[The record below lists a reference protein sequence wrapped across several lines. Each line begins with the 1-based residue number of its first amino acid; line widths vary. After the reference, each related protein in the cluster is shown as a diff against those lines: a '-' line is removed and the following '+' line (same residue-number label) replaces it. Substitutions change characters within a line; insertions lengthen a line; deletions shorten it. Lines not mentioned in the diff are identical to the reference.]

1 MKKIF
6 LLLTIFLATMTAMT
20 SCQEPDEFV
29 VSKDAL
35 VITFDGDDGDT
46 KAGVS
51 PTSPDNSGT
60 AALYRK
66 SNGSFVVAG
75 DYTGNTRSVTIN
87 NPPSEACWVIAVA
100 NDPSFTK
107 NSWPSNMSG
116 LSGVT
121 VNMNIGTNTYY
132 PSSTGTQEYEYAI
145 GVTHITVHPKSLVA
159 KIRITTG
166 ELLDVRAANTL
177 SPFGSASSNLINN
190 NYAAV
195 VGESDT
201 YWVPNVGGTVK
212 ISSDRYSNTH
222 GWDYYDRYNVSLTQR
237 DRYDKTNN
245 YINPISI
252 VNGANKTS
260 ENYDQTLDGRTE
272 QDMRQVEF
280 SPSQV
285 TVYSLIEGQT
295 TLTVSTQY
303 PNTDTDWQG
312 RLWWSN
318 FNMDPRVVLIKAN
331 NQIYNLN
338 DNGYVDLPPGTYTIK
353 LSTSANV
360 NAAKEIHAS
369 KGQTSDDDASAD
381 VNFSSQL
388 NISGL
393 TIEPLTVS
401 GGYITNSGNYFAQ
414 QSQWTFKA
422 TATVADVMN
431 YTISN
436 VGTNAMPDLFEWWWT
451 SDDQPG
457 QKMTANRAEGS
468 ESTSNAFA
476 FQQNDRS
483 FTGEITIHCR
493 CGSKTATCTLNLE
506 NYRYSYAPYSKSGFS
521 GQGAQL
527 QDISTQA
534 DISAGL
540 YKYRALVYVDSWV
553 GPVHASRD
561 QMVAT
566 VKGINTDPT
575 LTIEDFDICV
585 VLKDDIDNGPVSSYP
600 APYSRKPNIHIDY
613 VEASAVTN
621 SSGNYDPTYGNY
633 VY

>member
-6 LLLTIFLATMTAMT
+6 LLLTVFLMTMTAMT
-20 SCQEPDEFV
+20 SCQDPDEFAP
-29 VSKDAL
+29 SKDAL
-35 VITFDGDDGDT
+35 VISFDGDDGGT

-51 PTSPDNSGT
+51 PTSPDGGGS
-60 AALYRK
+60 AALYSK
-66 SNGSFVVAG
+66 STGALKANGS
-75 DYTGNTRSVTIN
+75 YTGNTRSVTIS
-87 NPPSEACWVIAVA
+87 NPPSEACWVVAVA
-100 NDPSFTK
+100 NTGDF
-107 NSWPSNMSG
+107 SWPSNMSG
-116 LSGVT
+116 LSSKTVT
-121 VNMNIGTNTYY
+121 INHSANYY

-145 GVTHITVHPKSLVA
+145 GVTHITVRPKALVA
-159 KIRITTG
+159 KIRIMTG
-166 ELLDVRAANTL
+166 ELLDVQAPNTL
-177 SPFGSASSNLINN
+177 SPFGTASSNTVNN
-190 NYAAV
+190 NYSQV
-195 VGESDT
+195 VGESNS
-201 YWVPNVGGTVK
+201 YWVPSGVAATVK
-212 ISSDRYSNTH
+212 VSTDRYSNTH
-222 GWDYYDRYNVSLTQR
+222 GWDYYDRYNVAMTSLPRFDSKETVT
-237 DRYDKTNN
+237 Y
-245 YINPISI
+245 NPITV

-260 ENYDQTLDGRTE
+260 ENYNQTLDGRTE

-280 SPSQV
+280 SPSEV

-457 QKMTANRAEGS
+457 QKMAANRAEGS

-493 CGSKTATCTLNLE
+493 CGSQTATCTLNLE

-566 VKGINTDPT
+566 VKGIDPDPI
-575 LTIEDFDICV
+575 LTIEDLVIGV

-600 APYSRKPNIHIDY
+600 APYSRKPYIHIDF
-613 VEASAVTN
+613 VEASAITN
-621 SSGNYDPTYGNY
+621 SSGNYDDTYGNY